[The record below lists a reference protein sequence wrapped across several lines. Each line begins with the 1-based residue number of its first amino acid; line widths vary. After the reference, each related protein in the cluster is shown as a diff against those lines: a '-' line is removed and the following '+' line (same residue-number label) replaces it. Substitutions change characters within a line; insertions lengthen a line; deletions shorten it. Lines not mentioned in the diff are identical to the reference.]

1 MHREE
6 LLVTAQTGQLSEI
19 ISELDQLLINHSD
32 DGAEICDAYAN
43 GLLINGQITEA
54 ESLIQQ
60 WQQAYPDD
68 PQPDYLLGRIAEFSG
83 NMPGAE
89 SWYRKSLAKNERY
102 FVAAN
107 SLGRV
112 LGELGKWNEALKAYE
127 TCLAFHSP
135 APARLG
141 IARCLTNLG
150 REDEALPLLR
160 TLLEI
165 PQSNLNDALMQVGE
179 PTEIDALAFE
189 LGSLEAKY
197 ERAETAVNLLSRAVE
212 YNPKHREARYQ
223 LARALRA
230 VGRAD
235 EAKKH
240 FDWYQETQ
248 EKVAEIN
255 RILDKVKL
263 DSRNLDLRY
272 RLGMLYLDV
281 GSQSAGVFW
290 LRSVLAEE
298 PAHLAAREALSKHGG
313 AMNLPTR

>member
-1 MHREE
+1 M
-6 LLVTAQTGQLSEI
+6 
-19 ISELDQLLINHSD
+19 
-32 DGAEICDAYAN
+32 
-43 GLLINGQITEA
+43 
-54 ESLIQQ
+54 
-60 WQQAYPDD
+60 
-68 PQPDYLLGRIAEFSG
+68 
-83 NMPGAE
+83 
-89 SWYRKSLAKNERY
+89 
-102 FVAAN
+102 
-107 SLGRV
+107 
-112 LGELGKWNEALKAYE
+112 
-127 TCLAFHSP
+127 
-135 APARLG
+135 
-141 IARCLTNLG
+141 
-150 REDEALPLLR
+150 
-160 TLLEI
+160 
-165 PQSNLNDALMQVGE
+165 
-179 PTEIDALAFE
+179 
-189 LGSLEAKY
+189 
-197 ERAETAVNLLSRAVE
+197 NLLSRAVE

-223 LARALRA
+223 LARALRT